1 MIKRTDRRR
10 RDEPTEDRREDKH
23 DWKVT
28 KSAGKVEKIEAKS
41 ILQKYK
47 AQKFKWLFLLLA
59 LGFGI
64 VMFASSGAAGLLTK
78 AKGLIGL

>member
-23 DWKVT
+23 DW
-28 KSAGKVEKIEAKS
+28 KVEKIEAKS